1 MWSEAAKRLA
11 DYREAIVTALDPEGY
26 PASIR
31 QPAPRY
37 DPATGEFTVEWPS
50 GLAVSEGPAV
60 VLCHSHDEK
69 LWNIRQLQIKGRLE
83 RRDDRL
89 VFLST
94 GFRAP
99 AASQLGI
106 FLRLARDMRKAGKRY
121 LDRRG
126 LKKPI
131 VNWRALNALRAG
143 SPAKIE

>member
-1 MWSEAAKRLA
+1 VWSEAAKRLA
-11 DYREAIVTALDPEGY
+11 EYREAIVTALDPEGY
-26 PASIR
+26 PVSIR
-31 QPAPRY
+31 QAAPRY

-60 VLCHSHDEK
+60 ALCHSHDEK

-83 RRDDRL
+83 RRNDRW

-99 AASQLGI
+99 ATSQLGT
-106 FLRLARDMRKAGKRY
+106 FLRLACDMRKAGKRY
-121 LDRRG
+121 LDPRG
-126 LKKPI
+126 LKKPT
-131 VNWRALNALRAG
+131 VNWRALNALRPG